1 MNIRGRALGCA
12 AVAAALLATAAGCG
26 ADAGGDGEI
35 VVSVWDDG
43 REESSVDV
51 AARDFEKAHP
61 DLTVTVQKNPFDQHL
76 QALRRQL
83 GAGRAPDVAMT
94 VVGYGE
100 SGTVRALA
108 DKGLLAD
115 LGESPWAGR
124 LPDTVAGAVGDGSE
138 VYAFPVD
145 SMAIG
150 IVAKKGTEVPGTY
163 ADMLTACRDAGRD
176 GKAAFALG
184 GHENS
189 KMPHIVGF
197 ALAAST
203 VYADDPGYGDKRLRD
218 EVTFAG
224 SDGWEQAVARFG
236 EMRDAGCFGEN
247 AAGTTRE
254 AAARALGDG
263 DALMAVTPTVTL
275 PMWQAAAPDA
285 EFVMAPFPGDDDP
298 GRVLVPAGASSGL
311 VVPAKASDA
320 GPGKQFIDF
329 YAKHR
334 ARYAEIDGAVPALPD
349 DDGGPRA
356 PGYAAALE
364 PYLRDGRTAPIMDQQ
379 WPNPELI
386 ARFDSGLV
394 EMLTGRAE
402 PADVLESMDAVWTS
416 EAP

>member
-1 MNIRGRALGCA
+1 MNVRGRALGCA
-12 AVAAALLATAAGCG
+12 ALAAALLAAGCG
-26 ADAGGDGEI
+26 ADTGGDGEI

-43 REESSVDV
+43 RPESSVDA

-61 DLTVTVQKNPFDQHL
+61 DLTVTVRKTPFDQHL

-94 VVGYGE
+94 LVGYGE
-100 SGTVRALA
+100 SATVRALA
-108 DKGLLAD
+108 DKDLLAD
-115 LGESPWAGR
+115 LRRAPWAGKVPAG
-124 LPDTVAGAVGDGSE
+124 LAGAVGDGAA

-150 IVAKKGTEVPGTY
+150 VVAKKGTAVPGTY
-163 ADMLTACRDAGRD
+163 SGLLAACRGAVRD
-176 GKAAFALG
+176 GRVAFALG

-189 KMPHIVGF
+189 KMPHSVGF

-203 VYADDPGYGDKRLRD
+203 VYADDPGYGGKRLRD

-224 SDGWEQAVARFG
+224 SPGWREAVARFG
-236 EMRDAGCFGEN
+236 EMRDAGCFGED

-254 AAARALGDG
+254 AAARALGEG
-263 DALMAVTPTVTL
+263 DALMAVAPTVTL

-285 EFVMAPFPGDDDP
+285 EFTVAPFPGADDP
-298 GRVLVPAGASSGL
+298 GRIRVPAGAGGGL

-320 GPGKQFIDF
+320 ALGRKFIDF
-329 YAKHR
+329 YARHR
-334 ARYAEIDGAVPALPD
+334 ARYAALDGAVPAVPD
-349 DDGGPRA
+349 DSGGPRA

-364 PYLRDGRTAPIMDQQ
+364 PYLREGRTAPVMDQQ

-394 EMLTGRAE
+394 EMLTGRTE
-402 PADVLESMDAVWTS
+402 PADVLESMDALWTS